1 MVAMGCT
8 GQLVKHSGLSQAL
21 EQLPQG
27 IPRTA
32 SHLFGGLLSR
42 WLVPGLDQHMP
53 SLSLPAAFQE
63 DKVKCV
69 FLERFCVVCVGVY
82 VWSVCVCHCVHM
94 IHLTGGPSSLRT
106 RGWRPLGGSWVLPVG
121 ECGLNLGCRDPVSSM
136 VVPVTGR
143 ARLPCSQLLTIPMT
157 VLRSRLEN
165 KTKTSVLYL
174 QINQNTEETGLSS
187 LRCGTA
193 KATPNGGP
201 WRLVSRNL
209 PPRLVRPAQEALPFS
224 SKRFITRLVVT
235 RMMETHLHAQEEAA
249 SRSQGLPCGLE
260 NTKSERLE
268 PAFEGSPATGATWP
282 RQAWPRSPAHWPSQW
297 LGGSPGDV
305 LRRREVVMAQRSGT
319 HSPEP
324 RHLPTRDLV

>member
-1 MVAMGCT
+1 MVAMGRT

-42 WLVPGLDQHMP
+42 CLGPGLDHHMP

-82 VWSVCVCHCVHM
+82 VWSMCVCHCVHM

-106 RGWRPLGGSWVLPVG
+106 RGWHPLGGSWVLPVG

-174 QINQNTEETGLSS
+174 QINQNTEET
-187 LRCGTA
+187 
-193 KATPNGGP
+193 
-201 WRLVSRNL
+201 
-209 PPRLVRPAQEALPFS
+209 
-224 SKRFITRLVVT
+224 
-235 RMMETHLHAQEEAA
+235 
-249 SRSQGLPCGLE
+249 
-260 NTKSERLE
+260 
-268 PAFEGSPATGATWP
+268 
-282 RQAWPRSPAHWPSQW
+282 
-297 LGGSPGDV
+297 
-305 LRRREVVMAQRSGT
+305 
-319 HSPEP
+319 
-324 RHLPTRDLV
+324 